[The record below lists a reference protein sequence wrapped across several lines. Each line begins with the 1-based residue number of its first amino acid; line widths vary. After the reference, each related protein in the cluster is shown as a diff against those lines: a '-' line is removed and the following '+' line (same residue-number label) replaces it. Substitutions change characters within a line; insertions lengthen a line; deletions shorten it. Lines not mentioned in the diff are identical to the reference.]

1 MEEGGSGG
9 WRRVAV
15 VGEGSRWLEVTP
27 LLKLQEVRSQT
38 QARPHPEQWEA
49 PSPHLLAGLLRVGGL
64 DAAHSV

>member
-1 MEEGGSGG
+1 M
-9 WRRVAV
+9 

>member
-27 LLKLQEVRSQT
+27 LLKLQEVRSQM
-38 QARPHPEQWEA
+38 QARAHPEQWEA
-49 PSPHLLAGLLRVGGL
+49 PSPHLAGLLRVGGL